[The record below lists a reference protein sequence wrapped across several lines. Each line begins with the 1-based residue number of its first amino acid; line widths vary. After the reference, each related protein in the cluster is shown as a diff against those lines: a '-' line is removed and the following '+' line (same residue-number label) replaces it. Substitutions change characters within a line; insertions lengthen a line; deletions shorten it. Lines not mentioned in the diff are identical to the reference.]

1 MEDEQDNDSLKKTI
15 DETSPFRF
23 ISLFFS
29 RRLFT
34 TINFGMFVNLTDLD
48 MFILFVVNNIF
59 NRRLLTNVELSNRN
73 FQY

>member
-1 MEDEQDNDSLKKTI
+1 MEDEQDNDSLKK
-15 DETSPFRF
+15 RLVKCLHF
-23 ISLFFS
+23 ILFHFFS
-29 RRLFT
+29 PRLFT